1 MAETMAPPAPV
12 RNPYVGPK
20 PFEIREREL
29 FFGRNWESEQLI
41 ALVIAHPA
49 VLLYAQSGAGKSS
62 LLNAKVLPELEAQE
76 GCELLPVARVRGDL
90 PPGIRAETITNLY
103 MFNTL
108 MSWAEMT
115 DLQPAQLVTMSLAE
129 FLRQVPRQGDEDG
142 YPVLRVL
149 IFDQFEEMFTFYPE
163 RWPEREQF
171 FHQVS
176 DALTAD
182 PYLRV
187 MFVIREDYLAP
198 IDAFAEFLPE
208 HLRSRFR
215 MERLESD
222 DALAAVEGP
231 LEKTD
236 RSFVPGVAQRLVNEL
251 LKIRVEG
258 AAGQTD
264 EKPGRFI
271 EPVQLQVVLQN
282 LWEALPPDVMEIT
295 ADSLETFG
303 DVDQALTKFYER
315 AVSDTVQRI
324 GGIRELTE
332 WRLRNWFEDEL
343 ITPAGTRGLVYRGTR
358 RTGSAPNQAVDMLE
372 SHHLIRGER
381 RAGARWYE
389 LTHDRF
395 IGPIQRANR
404 RWRISTL
411 KQLAKVTAGL
421 MVAIILVLIAFGPVY
436 NVILQFTQRAELQ
449 AVSATATV
457 AIAEVQATSTAVA
470 ESVRKDRVRPLRS
483 GLSIGGQ
490 DATAGTLGYFA
501 VDERGQVYVISAAS
515 VLGSTIDGLILQPGP
530 FDGGQT
536 PNDVIGRLSTNY
548 IPLRGRASVANLT
561 ALAALA
567 EGMEF
572 NGGVTGVGPILGTRE
587 PELGATIRKLG
598 RATGEQTGRI
608 TAVARSV
615 TFDFGTGDLRLE
627 GAAFTDI
634 EGTAGD
640 AGALVFDPE
649 GYAIGIFV
657 MMGEQGVVVPMT
669 TLLDLFEVTLLPPQV
684 QIQDKSALLR
694 HSSGG
699 QYAGRDEASI
709 DSIVIHH
716 TGNPPDVTVERI
728 AEYAVDTLGL
738 PGITYHYCV
747 TADGMVFQTQ
757 PLAVI
762 PTQGDREKKETSID
776 VCLIGNF
783 TDASPPRAQL
793 NATAVLVAQ
802 LASTYHIPLTAI
814 FGRSELQPPSAS
826 PGQTWLI
833 WRPVLL
839 DLVSKLLA
847 GGVPAPQVT
856 PAPTFTPVPTATPEG
871 GPGN

>member
-41 ALVIAHPA
+41 ALVVAHPA

-115 DLQPAQLVTMSLAE
+115 DLQPPQLVTMSLAE

-358 RTGSAPNQAVDMLE
+358 RTGSAPA
-372 SHHLIRGER
+372 
-381 RAGARWYE
+381 
-389 LTHDRF
+389 
-395 IGPIQRANR
+395 
-404 RWRISTL
+404 
-411 KQLAKVTAGL
+411 
-421 MVAIILVLIAFGPVY
+421 AIPWVGC
-436 NVILQFTQRAELQ
+436 RC
-449 AVSATATV
+449 
-457 AIAEVQATSTAVA
+457 
-470 ESVRKDRVRPLRS
+470 RP
-483 GLSIGGQ
+483 G
-490 DATAGTLGYFA
+490 
-501 VDERGQVYVISAAS
+501 
-515 VLGSTIDGLILQPGP
+515 
-530 FDGGQT
+530 
-536 PNDVIGRLSTNY
+536 
-548 IPLRGRASVANLT
+548 
-561 ALAALA
+561 
-567 EGMEF
+567 
-572 NGGVTGVGPILGTRE
+572 
-587 PELGATIRKLG
+587 
-598 RATGEQTGRI
+598 
-608 TAVARSV
+608 
-615 TFDFGTGDLRLE
+615 
-627 GAAFTDI
+627 
-634 EGTAGD
+634 
-640 AGALVFDPE
+640 
-649 GYAIGIFV
+649 
-657 MMGEQGVVVPMT
+657 
-669 TLLDLFEVTLLPPQV
+669 
-684 QIQDKSALLR
+684 
-694 HSSGG
+694 
-699 QYAGRDEASI
+699 
-709 DSIVIHH
+709 
-716 TGNPPDVTVERI
+716 
-728 AEYAVDTLGL
+728 
-738 PGITYHYCV
+738 C
-747 TADGMVFQTQ
+747 
-757 PLAVI
+757 
-762 PTQGDREKKETSID
+762 
-776 VCLIGNF
+776 
-783 TDASPPRAQL
+783 
-793 NATAVLVAQ
+793 
-802 LASTYHIPLTAI
+802 
-814 FGRSELQPPSAS
+814 
-826 PGQTWLI
+826 
-833 WRPVLL
+833 
-839 DLVSKLLA
+839 
-847 GGVPAPQVT
+847 
-856 PAPTFTPVPTATPEG
+856 
-871 GPGN
+871 